1 MVSKMDHLDLKIIHE
16 LQKDGRISLTDLA
29 EKIKS
34 TRPTVTKRL
43 KQLTDQKL
51 IIIVGGIN
59 PRKFNFKMAS
69 VGLEVKKESA
79 RKEVETYLK
88 NCPRVLSI
96 FRTPEK
102 ANIRLSVWGEDHQT
116 VNSTVE
122 SFRDLQNVE
131 IIDAQYLGTPIHGDI
146 IINIGLSNSDEN
158 PCGTKCLDCHR
169 YKNALCSGC
178 PASKYYKNPM
188 LK

>member
-1 MVSKMDHLDLKIIHE
+1 MVGKLDYLDLKIIHE
-16 LQKDGRISLTDLA
+16 LQKDGRISLTELA
-29 EKIKS
+29 KKIKS
-34 TRPTVTKRL
+34 TRPTVTNRLKRL
-43 KQLTDQKL
+43 TDEKL
-51 IIIVGGIN
+51 IIIVGGLN
-59 PRKFNFKMAS
+59 LRRFGFKMAS

-79 RKEVETYLK
+79 RKEVETHLK

-102 ANIRLSVWGEDHQT
+102 ANIHLSVWGEDDQT

-131 IIDAQYLGTPIHGDI
+131 IIEVQYLGTPIHGDI
-146 IINIGLSNSDEN
+146 IINVGPSNSDEN
-158 PCGTKCLDCHR
+158 PCGMKCLDCHR
-169 YKNALCSGC
+169 YENAWCLGC